1 MRPRRGRRNRFFW
14 LLWVVPLCLFACV
27 AGLLVTTALPGL
39 VLRVV
44 GFSPQ
49 GSVDEFWSRRQ
60 SGAVADAPGMG
71 AFPTQAAG
79 ESYSGWFQSTD
90 SPGTITLDT
99 GGSGRFAVDS
109 AGTFAETVVI
119 GESVEGDSLGVVE
132 YSEEALDDICA
143 AWLNGCATE
152 HYRVQRVDFR
162 PQGAILYGSV
172 NLGGLWQEAGIAL
185 VVTPDRMGFEAA
197 GVVFDGMLYAAPTQ
211 GEIAELVHRLVTEG
225 NAALHR
231 VRVQAGDRLL
241 ALAEMQVTDDRLTL
255 ILR

>member
-14 LLWVVPLCLFACV
+14 LLWVVPLCLFVCV
-27 AGLLVTTALPGL
+27 AGLLVATALPGL

-49 GSVDEFWSRRQ
+49 GSVDEFWSRQQ
-60 SGAVADAPGMG
+60 SGAGADAP
-71 AFPTQAAG
+71 G
-79 ESYSGWFQSTD
+79 ESYSGWFQSTE
-90 SPGTITLDT
+90 SPDTITLDT
-99 GGSGRFAVDS
+99 GGSGRFTVDS

-143 AWLNGCATE
+143 AWLGGCATE

-185 VVTPDRMGFEAA
+185 VVTPDRMGFEAV
-197 GVVFDGMLYAAPTQ
+197 GVVLDGMLYAVPAE

-225 NAALHR
+225 NTALRR